1 MTDRANMNLWVTPAL
16 KDAIRRAAAQET
28 VDTGER
34 VSVQAWVR
42 RACEGR
48 LAQEVFYARKLGDR
62 DG

>member
-1 MTDRANMNLWVTPAL
+1 MTDRANINLWVSAEL
-16 KDAIRRAAAQET
+16 KTAIRRAAAQET

>member
-1 MTDRANMNLWVTPAL
+1 MTDRANMNLWVSPKL

-42 RACEGR
+42 DAC
-48 LAQEVFYARKLGDR
+48 ARKLGDR